1 MEWAAEIKPAS
12 FGKIQRRQAHPK
24 YNQHATNY
32 PDHRCNKNCFWGAT
46 FLLLCTS
53 KIKNAIMIRI
63 NGSIR
68 LALLAIV
75 TLVWGCLKDDEDTIG
90 KRTATDKTS
99 LFEEVTEPESPAST
113 GSGEAYMLS
122 ADSYSG
128 SAGVGSTTSTG
139 DWGGGNPNGQFE
151 PGVLTSGEWN
161 DLDNW
166 DLWNNLLK
174 NQEYYEDVNKWHL
187 KEIKRYSF
195 VVADKNNSLVAN
207 AEISLL
213 SGEVE
218 VWKTKTDNKGKATLW
233 SDSDL
238 AGLTAL
244 VKFEGTEEIV
254 DALEYARGINKVNL
268 NKTVENKKIIDIYFA
283 VDATGSMGD
292 EINYLKAELNNV
304 IERIKQNNPLLEM
317 RFGSVFYRDE
327 GDEYVT
333 LPFIFSSNETSLISF
348 ISNQSASGGGDFP
361 EAVHSAL
368 DVAIT
373 QNSWNDNASARILFL
388 LLDAPP
394 HYTQEVI
401 SSLELNLIKAAE
413 KGIKIIPITA
423 SGIDKST
430 EYLMRSFAILTN
442 GTYVFITDDSGVGN
456 DHLEPTIGE
465 FEVEKLN
472 DLMVRLVGEYV
483 P

>member
-1 MEWAAEIKPAS
+1 
-12 FGKIQRRQAHPK
+12 
-24 YNQHATNY
+24 
-32 PDHRCNKNCFWGAT
+32 
-46 FLLLCTS
+46 
-53 KIKNAIMIRI
+53 MIRL
-63 NGSIR
+63 NGFTK

-75 TLVWGCLKDDEDTIG
+75 ILMWGCWKDEDTFD
-90 KRTATDKTS
+90 KKTAGGKTS
-99 LFEEVTEPESPAST
+99 LFAEVTEPESTETRT
-113 GSGEAYMLS
+113 GSDKAYSSLS
-122 ADSYSG
+122 GSSSEYSG
-128 SAGVGSTTSTG
+128 GGSMTSTG

-151 PGVLTSGEWN
+151 PGVLTAGEWN

-166 DLWNNLLK
+166 EFWNNLLN
-174 NQEYYEDVNKWHL
+174 NQEYYEDVNKWNL
-187 KEIKRYSF
+187 KQIKRYSF
-195 VVADKNNSLVAN
+195 VVADKNEALVAN
-207 AEISLL
+207 AEITLL
-213 SGEVE
+213 SGDTE

-233 SDSDL
+233 SDTDL
-238 AGLTAL
+238 DGLTAR
-244 VKFEGTEEIV
+244 VKFDDTEEIV
-254 DALEYARGINKVNL
+254 EALEYAKGINNVYL
-268 NKTVENKKIIDIYFA
+268 NTTAENKKIIDIYFA

-304 IERIKQNNPLLEM
+304 IERIKQNHPSLEM

-333 LPFIFSSNETSLISF
+333 RPFNFTNDETSLISF
-348 ISNQSASGGGDFP
+348 ISHQSANGGGDFP
-361 EAVHSAL
+361 EAVHAAL

-401 SSLELNLIKAAE
+401 SSLELNLIQAAE
-413 KGIKIIPITA
+413 KGIKIVPVTA
-423 SGIDKST
+423 SGIDKVT

-465 FEVEKLN
+465 FDVEKLN
-472 DLMVRLVGEYV
+472 DLMVRVVGEYV

>member
-1 MEWAAEIKPAS
+1 MKQIN
-12 FGKIQRRQAHPK
+12 G
-24 YNQHATNY
+24 
-32 PDHRCNKNCFWGAT
+32 
-46 FLLLCTS
+46 L
-53 KIKNAIMIRI
+53 IRI
-63 NGSIR
+63 
-68 LALLAIV
+68 ALIV
-75 TLVWGCLKDDEDTIG
+75 IVALITGCSNDEDPFG
-90 KRTATDKTS
+90 RKTATGSTS
-99 LFEEVTEPESPAST
+99 LFEEVTEPETIETNAGSDGMYEFSST
-113 GSGEAYMLS
+113 GGSALS
-122 ADSYSG
+122 SG
-128 SAGVGSTTSTG
+128 S
-139 DWGGGNPNGQFE
+139 WGGGNPNGQFD
-151 PGVLTSGEWN
+151 PGVLTAGEWN

-166 DLWNNLLK
+166 DFWNNLLS
-174 NQEYYEDVNKWHL
+174 NQAYFEDVNRWNL
-187 KEIKRYSF
+187 KEIERYSF
-195 VVADKNNSLVAN
+195 LVVDNNESMVAN

-213 SGEVE
+213 SDEVV

-233 SDSDL
+233 SDLELD
-238 AGLTAL
+238 GLTARVEFDETEAL
-244 VKFEGTEEIV
+244 VIDVIAYTE
-254 DALEYARGINKVNL
+254 GINKVNL
-268 NKTVENKKIIDIYFA
+268 NKTIVNNKIIDIYFA

-292 EINYLKAELNNV
+292 EIDYLKAELNDV
-304 IERIKQNNPLLEM
+304 IKRIKQNNPLLEM
-317 RFGSVFYRDE
+317 GFGSVFYRDK

-333 LPFIFSSNETSLISF
+333 RPFDYTTDEASLISF

-368 DVAIT
+368 DIAIT
-373 QNSWNDNASARILFL
+373 QNSWNDNASARIIFL

-423 SGIDKST
+423 SGIDKAT

-472 DLMVRLVGEYV
+472 DLMVRLVGENV

>member
-1 MEWAAEIKPAS
+1 
-12 FGKIQRRQAHPK
+12 
-24 YNQHATNY
+24 
-32 PDHRCNKNCFWGAT
+32 
-46 FLLLCTS
+46 
-53 KIKNAIMIRI
+53 MIRI
-63 NGSIR
+63 NRLTR
-68 LALLAIV
+68 LALIAIV
-75 TLVWGCLKDDEDTIG
+75 ILIWGCSKDEDTIE
-90 KRTATDKTS
+90 KKTASGRTS
-99 LFEEVTEPESPAST
+99 LFEKVTEPESAETSG
-113 GSGEAYMLS
+113 GSEGMYAYS
-122 ADSYSG
+122 NAYSG
-128 SAGVGSTTSTG
+128 LAGGGSTTSTG

-151 PGVLTSGEWN
+151 PGVLTAGEWN
-161 DLDNW
+161 DLNNW
-166 DLWNNLLK
+166 DFWNNLLS
-174 NQEYYEDVNKWHL
+174 NQEYYDDVNKWNL
-187 KEIKRYSF
+187 KEIIRYSF
-195 VVADKNNSLVAN
+195 VVADKNESLVAN

-213 SGEVE
+213 SNQVE

-233 SDSDL
+233 SDLELD
-238 AGLTAL
+238 GLTAR
-244 VKFEGTEEIV
+244 VEFEDTEEIV
-254 DALEYARGINKVNL
+254 GDVLEYAEGINKVYL
-268 NKTVENKKIIDIYFA
+268 NKAIKNKKIIDIYFA

-304 IERIKQNNPLLEM
+304 IERIKQNSPLLEM

-333 LPFIFSSNETSLISF
+333 RPFDFTTDEASLISF
-348 ISNQSASGGGDFP
+348 ISNQSADGGGDFP

-368 DVAIT
+368 DIAIT
-373 QNSWNDNASARILFL
+373 QNSWNDNASARVMFL

-423 SGIDKST
+423 SGIDKAT

-442 GTYVFITDDSGVGN
+442 GTYIFITDDSGVGN

>member
-1 MEWAAEIKPAS
+1 
-12 FGKIQRRQAHPK
+12 
-24 YNQHATNY
+24 
-32 PDHRCNKNCFWGAT
+32 
-46 FLLLCTS
+46 
-53 KIKNAIMIRI
+53 MIRI
-63 NGSIR
+63 NILIR
-68 LALLAIV
+68 LALLVFVA
-75 TLVWGCLKDDEDTIG
+75 LMWGCWNDEDTFD
-90 KRTATDKTS
+90 KKTASGKTS
-99 LFEEVTEPESPAST
+99 LFEEVTEPETST
-113 GSGEAYMLS
+113 GPEGGYLS
-122 ADSYSG
+122 LSDASSG
-128 SAGVGSTTSTG
+128 SSGGRSTTSTG

-151 PGVLTSGEWN
+151 PGILTAGEWN
-161 DLDNW
+161 DLYNW
-166 DLWNNLLK
+166 DFWNNLLN
-174 NQEYYEDVNKWHL
+174 NQEYYEDVNKWNL

-195 VVADKNNSLVAN
+195 VVADKNDGLVAN
-207 AEISLL
+207 AEVRLL

-233 SDSDL
+233 SDLDL
-238 AGLTAL
+238 DGLTAH
-244 VKFEGTEEIV
+244 VKFEDTEEIV
-254 DALEYARGINKVNL
+254 EALDYSRGINKVYL
-268 NKTVENKKIIDIYFA
+268 NKTIENRKIIDIYFA

-304 IERIKQNNPLLEM
+304 IERIKQNNPSLEM

-333 LPFIFSSNETSLISF
+333 RPFNFTTDAASLISF
-348 ISNQSASGGGDFP
+348 ISDQSANGGGDFP

-401 SSLELNLIKAAE
+401 SNLELNLIKAAE

-423 SGIDKST
+423 SGIDKAT
-430 EYLMRSFAILTN
+430 EYLMRSLAILTN

-472 DLMVRLVGEYV
+472 DLLVRLVSEYV

>member
-1 MEWAAEIKPAS
+1 MD
-12 FGKIQRRQAHPK
+12 
-24 YNQHATNY
+24 ATI
-32 PDHRCNKNCFWGAT
+32 
-46 FLLLCTS
+46 LLLYLS
-53 KIKNAIMIRI
+53 KAKHILMIRT
-63 NGSIR
+63 NELTR
-68 LALLAIV
+68 LALIAIV
-75 TLVWGCLKDDEDTIG
+75 ALILGCSKNEDSNE
-90 KRTATDKTS
+90 KKTASGKTS
-99 LFEEVTEPESPAST
+99 LFGEVTQPEAPETST
-113 GSGEAYMLS
+113 GAEGFYATDAL
-122 ADSYSG
+122 SG
-128 SAGVGSTTSTG
+128 SAGKGSATSTG
-139 DWGGGNPNGQFE
+139 AWGDGNPNGQFE
-151 PGVLTSGEWN
+151 PGILTAGEWN

-166 DLWNNLLK
+166 DFWNNLLN
-174 NQEYYEDVNKWHL
+174 NQEYYDDVNKWDL

-195 VVADKNNSLVAN
+195 VVADKNESLVAN

-233 SDSDL
+233 SDL
-238 AGLTAL
+238 ELNGLTAL
-244 VKFEGTEEIV
+244 VKFEDIEEPI
-254 DALEYARGINKVNL
+254 DALEYGQGINEVYL
-268 NKTVENKKIIDIYFA
+268 DKTIENKKIIDVYFA

-292 EINYLKAELNNV
+292 EINYLKTELNNV

-333 LPFIFSSNETSLISF
+333 RPFHFTSDETSLTSF
-348 ISNQSASGGGDFP
+348 ISDQSAGGGGDFP

-373 QNSWNDNASARILFL
+373 QNSWNDDAPAKILFL

-394 HYTQEVI
+394 HYTQEVV

-423 SGIDKST
+423 SGIDKAT

-456 DHLEPTIGE
+456 DHLEPTIGD
-465 FEVEKLN
+465 FELEKLN
-472 DLMVRLVGEYV
+472 DLLVRLVGEYV

>member
-1 MEWAAEIKPAS
+1 M
-12 FGKIQRRQAHPK
+12 
-24 YNQHATNY
+24 
-32 PDHRCNKNCFWGAT
+32 
-46 FLLLCTS
+46 
-53 KIKNAIMIRI
+53 IMKRI
-63 NGSIR
+63 NGLLR
-68 LALLAIV
+68 LALLAVV
-75 TLVWGCLKDDEDTIG
+75 TLLWGCWFDDDTNG
-90 KRTATDKTS
+90 KKSANGKTS
-99 LFEEVTEPESPAST
+99 LFEKVTEPESNGASK
-113 GSGEAYMLS
+113 GLGEAYLS
-122 ADSYSG
+122 LSDASSR
-128 SAGVGSTTSTG
+128 SAGGGSTTSTG

-151 PGVLTSGEWN
+151 PGVLTAGEWN

-166 DLWNNLLK
+166 DFWNNLLK
-174 NQEYYEDVNKWHL
+174 NQEYYEDVNKWNL
-187 KEIKRYSF
+187 KEIKRFSF
-195 VVADKNNSLVAN
+195 VVADKNESLVAN

-233 SDSDL
+233 SDLDL
-238 AGLTAL
+238 NGLTAR
-244 VKFEGTEEIV
+244 VKFEDTEEITDV
-254 DALEYARGINKVNL
+254 VEFAWGVNKVYL

-304 IERIKQNNPLLEM
+304 IKRIKQNNPALEM

-333 LPFIFSSNETSLISF
+333 RPFTFTSDATSLISF
-348 ISNQSASGGGDFP
+348 ISNQSAAGGGDFP

-373 QNSWNDNASARILFL
+373 QNLWNDNASARIMFL

-423 SGIDKST
+423 SGIDKAT

>member
-1 MEWAAEIKPAS
+1 MDVIKII
-12 FGKIQRRQAHPK
+12 FGRNLFAFISICLK
-24 YNQHATNY
+24 
-32 PDHRCNKNCFWGAT
+32 KNH
-46 FLLLCTS
+46 
-53 KIKNAIMIRI
+53 IIMKRI
-63 NGSIR
+63 NGLIR
-68 LALLAIV
+68 LALIAIV
-75 TLVWGCLKDDEDTIG
+75 TLTWACLNDDYTIED
-90 KRTATDKTS
+90 KTASGKTS
-99 LFEEVTEPESPAST
+99 LFEKVTEPETST
-113 GSGEAYMLS
+113 GSEGAYLFLS
-122 ADSYSG
+122 DASSG
-128 SAGVGSTTSTG
+128 SASGGSTTSTG

-151 PGVLTSGEWN
+151 PGVLTAGEWN
-161 DLDNW
+161 DLNNW
-166 DLWNNLLK
+166 DFWNNLLS
-174 NQEYYEDVNKWHL
+174 NQAYYDDVNKWNL

-195 VVADKNNSLVAN
+195 VLADNNGSLVAN

-213 SGEVE
+213 SNQVE
-218 VWKTKTDNKGKATLW
+218 VWLTKTDSKGKATLW
-233 SDSDL
+233 SDLELD
-238 AGLTAL
+238 GLSAR
-244 VKFEGTEEIV
+244 VKFEDTEEIV
-254 DALEYARGINKVNL
+254 ADVKAYAEGINKVNL
-268 NKTVENKKIIDIYFA
+268 NRTIDNKIIIDIYFA

-292 EINYLKAELNNV
+292 EIDYLKVELNNV

-327 GDEYVT
+327 GDDYVT
-333 LPFIFSSNETSLISF
+333 RHLNFTTDEASLISF
-348 ISNQSASGGGDFP
+348 ISDQSAGGGGDFP

-373 QNSWNDNASARILFL
+373 QNSWNDNASARVMFL

-401 SSLELNLIKAAE
+401 SSLEENLIKAAE

-423 SGIDKST
+423 SGIDKAT

-442 GTYVFITDDSGVGN
+442 GTYVFITNDSGVGN